1 MKVIVE
7 FFGDLP
13 QRLGKRRESFECA
26 CNTATELREELLR
39 RFPELAKVDEEY
51 KESGVGLVI
60 LVNGRDLR
68 HVDRVDGETIEVS
81 VFPPAAGG

>member
-1 MKVIVE
+1 MRVTVE

-13 QRLGKRRESFECA
+13 KKLGKRRDVFECDCKSA
-26 CNTATELREELLR
+26 EDLRDVLLERYPELRKAE
-39 RFPELAKVDEEY
+39 EEY

-60 LVNGRDLR
+60 LVNGRDVR
-68 HVDRVDGETIEVS
+68 HLKIIEDENVEVS